1 MTALLTLLHQPKVVA
16 FDAYGTLFDVH
27 SAVQRLGSRIGPDAS
42 AFSALWRQK
51 QLEYSWVLSLA
62 GAYRDFWR
70 LTQEALDYAFAS
82 FPAVDQVLRPDLL
95 AAYRTLSA
103 YPDARELLGRLKAAG
118 HATCILSNGEPGML
132 ADAVASAGLADRLDA
147 VFSVDAVGVFK
158 TAPAAYQMVCSH
170 FGVAPADLLLVSS
183 NRWDVAGAAAFGA
196 RAIWVNRAGLPHEY
210 AGLDPVATVPDLN
223 AVG

>member
-1 MTALLTLLHQPKVVA
+1 VTALLTLLHQPKVVA

-27 SAVQRLGSRIGPDAS
+27 SAVQRLAARIGPDAA

-62 GAYRDFWR
+62 GAYRDFWD

-82 FPAVDQVLRPDLL
+82 FPAVDKALRPDLL
-95 AAYRTLSA
+95 AAYRSLSA
-103 YPDARELLGRLKAAG
+103 YPEARGVLERLQAFG
-118 HATCILSNGEPGML
+118 FSTCILSNGAPGML
-132 ADAVASAGLADRLDA
+132 ADAIASAGLTDRLDA

-170 FGVAPADLLLVSS
+170 FGVAPADVLLVSS
-183 NRWDVAGAAAFGA
+183 NRWDIAGAVAFGA
-196 RAIWVNRAGLPHEY
+196 LAIWVNRAGLPREY
-210 AGLDPVATVPDLN
+210 AGLDPVATVRDLN